1 VRRLLLLT
9 SSIVLLETLFFSV
22 LSPLLPHFED
32 ALGLSKAQSG
42 LLVAAYAAG
51 GFCGGLPSGAVV
63 TRLGPK
69 ATAIVG
75 LALLSSLSVVFGAAE
90 SIWVLDLTRF
100 GQGIGSAFAW
110 TGALTWLM
118 AASPRERR
126 GELIGIAMGAAIGG
140 ALLGPV
146 LGGIATVVGTEA
158 AFGGVAVIGLG
169 LIVWTWLMPSAPME
183 PRQPLRSLLGALR
196 EREIVTGIALLM
208 LASLFFGVLGVLAP
222 LRLDELGMSEL
233 AISATFLLAAACE
246 AVVSPALGTWSDRS
260 GRLAPVRAGLVGSI
274 VCAALLP
281 WPDGR
286 WGLGALVVVAG
297 VFFGSF
303 FVPGTALLSDGA
315 ERAGISQGLGFA
327 LLNLA
332 WAPGHV
338 VGSAAGGAIADTAGD
353 ALPYL
358 LLAGICALALLAVE
372 RGPLAL
378 RPASAAPTGARAS

>member
-9 SSIVLLETLFFSV
+9 SSIVLVESLFFSA
-22 LSPLLPHFED
+22 LSPLLPHYED
-32 ALGLSKAQSG
+32 AFGLSKAQSG

-51 GFCGGLPSGAVV
+51 GFCGGLPSGALV
-63 TRLGPK
+63 TRLGAKP
-69 ATAIVG
+69 TAIVG
-75 LALLSSLSVVFGAAE
+75 LALLSSLSVVFGFAGE
-90 SIWVLDLTRF
+90 LWVLDLARF
-100 GQGIGSAFAW
+100 GQGVGSAFAW

-118 AASPRERR
+118 AASRRERS

-146 LGGIATVVGTEA
+146 LGGIATFVGTRA
-158 AFGGVAVIGLG
+158 AFGGVAVIGLA
-169 LIVWTWLMPSAPME
+169 LAVWTWLTPSAPPE
-183 PRQPLRSLLGALR
+183 PRQPLRALLGALR
-196 EREIVTGIALLM
+196 EREIVSGIAFLALPSLL
-208 LASLFFGVLGVLAP
+208 FGVVGVLAP
-222 LRLDELGMSEL
+222 LRLDQLGMSEL
-233 AISATFLLAAACE
+233 AISASFLVAAACE
-246 AVVSPALGTWSDRS
+246 AGVSPALGTWSDRS

-274 VCAALLP
+274 ICAAILP
-281 WPDGR
+281 WPEGR
-286 WGLGALVVVAG
+286 WTLAAAVVVAS

-315 ERAGISQGLGFA
+315 ERAGIGQGLGFA

-358 LLAGICALALLAVE
+358 LLAGVCTLALLAVE
-372 RGPLAL
+372 RGPLAV
-378 RPASAAPTGARAS
+378 RSPKPAPTGARAS